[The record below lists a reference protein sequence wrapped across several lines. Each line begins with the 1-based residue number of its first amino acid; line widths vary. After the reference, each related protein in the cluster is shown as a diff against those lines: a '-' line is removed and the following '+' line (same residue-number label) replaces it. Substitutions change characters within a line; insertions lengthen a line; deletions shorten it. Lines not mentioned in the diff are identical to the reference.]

1 MCLDCKRYLNLE
13 ISGHRASSKNF
24 PVYCNN
30 WNFTTW
36 GIWKKY
42 PLQLYGNIDDLGIL
56 NNLSNKIK
64 VTNKDLLKR
73 DVYYKRQFKL
83 GKI

>member
-1 MCLDCKRYLNLE
+1 MCLDCKRYLNSE
-13 ISGHRASSKNF
+13 ISGHRASSKIF
-24 PVYCNN
+24 PGYCNN

-42 PLQLYGNIDDLGIL
+42 PLQLYGNIDDLSIL

-64 VTNKDLLKR
+64 VTNKDLLNR